1 MVRILAHR
9 DQKLLWLV
17 LGLLLII
24 IPSPVCG
31 GFVGPIGLSGYF
43 HQASAWGC
51 VGMPVGGAPGIVTI
65 VADQRTSGNLIVTA
79 NNFTANPDGT
89 IWVIPLPYPLAE
101 SGSSHAVN
109 FQYSGLQAVLL
120 DDIIYVF
127 TQNSATLLD
136 LNSGTITGGV
146 TSGTMNWATAKSV
159 QYTSLG
165 GGMSM
170 FKALSSS
177 DGVYLISQQKKAGA
191 SVLDISQISREQL
204 EAPSGTIVP
213 TRVCQIENTSGF
225 LIPESQIYSA
235 IITTYPGT
243 NDTIIVGTSDSGGQV
258 YSWYINPTNTSE
270 RGQTLLFSTSD
281 LKTYFNSH
289 LSTIA
294 LFQGSSAG
302 DPAGIND
309 LVVIAFKQDNTY
321 YTPVTSGS
329 TFCADLTKIGTPG
342 YTWRNE
348 NIDYPDVL
356 AQFYATPG
364 LCTMYTTLPISNSNG
379 NLRTNLFFYN
389 MEQETDPFGSPFSS
403 PAGGAQESNILVPDP
418 VPSNAFDT
426 TQSYDSFGNLYLPVG
441 FIDGVPPIALNGHEL
456 DPGNVDSKVILIQ
469 TDTQETESSG
479 STESSVSAGFQG
491 ESEDGMSGVGVSYE
505 QTIKQTTTASTEFS
519 SSMIDTFPLDAEGGN
534 DYAYMV
540 SMAPQF
546 VTQRFYVYDFNGN
559 PPASGVAKTVYI
571 TYPAAGTPY
580 KNYIQGYDITNPP
593 KTGWLA
599 GALQSPLYNNFNY
612 WNWATMTGGWHNRD
626 WSQSPQVGKL
636 FTVYKFNENLEFN
649 NGASQT
655 TTYTMTDSLSHTYDV
670 EHKISTDARILGF
683 GGSNDMTYDQ
693 ESGITNSIQ
702 KGLEFYWSMAMPDNG
717 GSGYQTVVIE
727 PQIITPIEGAG
738 AVPWA
743 PGTYAPYQ
751 PWLITYNL
759 LSADMTSGTPP
770 SERNQRL
777 ATEVDPRL
785 SGTIT
790 MTPVSPKKGEMVE
803 FKADPAPGYVFSHWK
818 AWGVGLDDLSSS
830 TTSGR
835 ITNDISTIRAY
846 FEQSGSDQI
855 TTADFRIPPE
865 PAGGTMTIKGKI
877 PDGLTWA
884 VAMGVKYPLDVTA
897 GSVDFLFGPTVGER
911 TVLSPQEILFTTKNK
926 KNETSQLILNFNTK
940 TWTFSSPQTQNLG
953 GSVLGTHTVRLGI
966 SGKDFTG
973 VEDLP
978 LAGTEVLSWT
988 GGNPVITNDVFS
1000 FDKNT
1005 IISGNFT
1012 YEGVDQ
1018 GKSTFQIRR
1027 ARLTNGTVDPTVP
1040 VTLTVNQ
1047 VKVQFDNATKSDN
1060 SMYTY
1065 TKSQGDLFTSLL
1077 LDSKSKTWQVD
1088 MSGKRLTHITWPED
1102 VPIGLQIGPGA
1113 ARATINPEITA
1124 NLHLQRKEP
1133 IQVDFTAIPKT
1144 GTPPLTVQF
1153 SDLSSGHPTTWN
1165 WSFGDGSSVNATRQN
1180 PVHTYTGAGT
1190 YTVSLT
1196 ATNSGGSNLFTRTNY
1211 ITATSPTTSPTVGV
1225 FRNGTV
1231 FIAGSNTNGGLPVNA
1246 FNFGQAGDIPTAGD
1260 WNTDGKAEVGIFR
1273 TGNFFLASSN
1283 TPGGGTVNAFNFGQA
1298 GDIPVAGKWSGS
1310 GAATVGIFRSG
1321 KFYLASS
1328 NTPGGGTVNA
1338 FNFGQAGDIPIAGDW
1353 NGDGTTTVGIFRN
1366 GMYALASH
1374 NFIGGG
1380 LPTYF
1385 TFGQAGD
1392 IPVTGDW
1399 NTDGKTEVGV
1409 FRNGAVYLASS
1420 NTPGGGTVT
1429 AFTYGMAGDV
1439 PIAGKWI

>member
-1 MVRILAHR
+1 M
-9 DQKLLWLV
+9 
-17 LGLLLII
+17 
-24 IPSPVCG
+24 
-31 GFVGPIGLSGYF
+31 PI
-43 HQASAWGC
+43 
-51 VGMPVGGAPGIVTI
+51 GGAPGIVTI
-65 VADQRTSGNLIVTA
+65 VADQHTSGNLIATA
-79 NNFTANPDGT
+79 NSFTANADGT
-89 IWVIPLPYPLAE
+89 IWIIPNSYSLAE
-101 SGSSHAVN
+101 SGSSRAVN
-109 FQYSGLQAVLL
+109 FQYSGLQAALV

-127 TQNSATLLD
+127 TQNSSTLLD
-136 LNSGTITGGV
+136 LNAGIITGGT
-146 TSGTMNWATAKSV
+146 TSGTMSWATAKSV
-159 QYTSLG
+159 QYTSPG

-170 FKALSSS
+170 FKALPSS
-177 DGVYLISQQKKAGA
+177 DGIYLVSQQKSGGA

-213 TRVCQIENTSGF
+213 TRVCQVVNTSGF
-225 LIPESQIYSA
+225 LVPDSQIYSA
-235 IITTYPGT
+235 LITTYPGT

-302 DPAGIND
+302 DTAGIND
-309 LVVIAFKQDNTY
+309 LVVIAFEQDNSGWTQ
-321 YTPVTSGS
+321 VTNGS
-329 TFCADLTKIGTPG
+329 TFSADLTKIGTPG
-342 YTWRNE
+342 YAWRNE
-348 NIDYPDVL
+348 NIDYPDGL
-356 AQFYATPG
+356 ARYYATPG
-364 LCTMYTTLPISNSNG
+364 LCTMYSTLPISNANG
-379 NLRTNLFFYN
+379 NMRTNLFLFN
-389 MEQETDPFGSPFSS
+389 LWQTFDFFNNPITISS
-403 PAGGAQESNILVPDP
+403 GGAQESNILVPDP
-418 VPSNAFDT
+418 VPSDAFDT
-426 TQSYDSFGNLYLPVG
+426 SQSYDSFGNLYLPVG

-456 DPGNVDSKVILIQ
+456 DPGDVDSKVILIQ

-479 STESSVSAGFQG
+479 STESSVSAGFND
-491 ESEDGMSGVGVSYE
+491 ESEDGMNGVGVSYE

-559 PPASGVAKTVYI
+559 PPASGDVKTVYL
-571 TYPAAGTPY
+571 TYPDATTPY
-580 KNYIQGYDITNPP
+580 KNWIQGYNITNPP
-593 KTGWLA
+593 NTGWMA
-599 GALQSPLYNNFNY
+599 GALQSPFYNNFDD

-626 WSQSPQVGKL
+626 WSQSPQVNKL
-636 FTVYKFNENLEFN
+636 FTVYKFTENLEFQ

-655 TTYTMTDSLSHTYDV
+655 TTYEMTDSLSHSYDV

-702 KGLEFYWSMAMPDNG
+702 KGLEFYWSMSMPDNG

-738 AVPWA
+738 SVPWA

-770 SERNQRL
+770 SERIQRL

-790 MTPVSPKKGEMVE
+790 MTPASPKKGEMVE

-818 AWGVGLDDLSSS
+818 AWGVDLDDLSSS
-830 TTSGR
+830 ITSGR

-846 FEQSGSDQI
+846 LEPSGSGQI
-855 TTADFRIPPE
+855 NAADFRIPPE
-865 PAGGTMTIKGKI
+865 PAGGNAAITGKI

-897 GSVDFLFGPTVGER
+897 GTADFLFGPTVGKR

-926 KNETSQLILNFNTK
+926 KNKTSQLRLNFNTK

-953 GSVLGTHTVRLGI
+953 GSVLGTNTVRLGI
-966 SGKDFTG
+966 SGKDFAG

-978 LAGTEVLSWT
+978 LAGTEVFSWT
-988 GGNPVITNDVFS
+988 GGDPVITNDVFS

-1012 YEGVDQ
+1012 YEGVNQ
-1018 GKSTFQIRR
+1018 GKSTFRVRR
-1027 ARLTNGTVDPTVP
+1027 AGLTNGTVDPTVP

-1047 VKVQFDNATKSDN
+1047 VKVQFDNATKSNN
-1060 SMYTY
+1060 SVYTY
-1065 TKSQGDLFTSLL
+1065 TKSQGDLFTSLV
-1077 LDSKSKTWQVD
+1077 LDTKSKTWQVD
-1088 MSGKRLTHITWPED
+1088 MSGKRLTHTTWPED

-1113 ARATINPEITA
+1113 ARATINPKITA

-1133 IQVDFTAIPKT
+1133 IRADFTAIPRT

-1165 WSFGDGSSVNATRQN
+1165 WSFGDTLWYNTTASTSPVHIYTLAGTYPVSLTVMNAFGSSTKTLDITVATQSESDGGGDSSSPSGISYSQPSTIDVNVGGNSAVTHVNVIGTGISGLIVTGTVHSSPGTGVSQAPGTIYEYISLIPARYTTITETTITFTVPVSWLEEHHMSPQDIVLFHYTGSAWEALPTTVGTSSDGQVTFTATSTGFSLYAISAVAGPGANQTVSSAGATSGNLAAASTPTGVSSHVTQVAASVQQTTAVPASQPSPSGLPHATIVIAGVVVLGVIGGGFFVRRWWIRRQN
-1180 PVHTYTGAGT
+1180 PA
-1190 YTVSLT
+1190 
-1196 ATNSGGSNLFTRTNY
+1196 LFQDY
-1211 ITATSPTTSPTVGV
+1211 
-1225 FRNGTV
+1225 
-1231 FIAGSNTNGGLPVNA
+1231 
-1246 FNFGQAGDIPTAGD
+1246 D
-1260 WNTDGKAEVGIFR
+1260 
-1273 TGNFFLASSN
+1273 
-1283 TPGGGTVNAFNFGQA
+1283 
-1298 GDIPVAGKWSGS
+1298 
-1310 GAATVGIFRSG
+1310 
-1321 KFYLASS
+1321 
-1328 NTPGGGTVNA
+1328 
-1338 FNFGQAGDIPIAGDW
+1338 
-1353 NGDGTTTVGIFRN
+1353 
-1366 GMYALASH
+1366 
-1374 NFIGGG
+1374 
-1380 LPTYF
+1380 
-1385 TFGQAGD
+1385 
-1392 IPVTGDW
+1392 
-1399 NTDGKTEVGV
+1399 
-1409 FRNGAVYLASS
+1409 
-1420 NTPGGGTVT
+1420 
-1429 AFTYGMAGDV
+1429 
-1439 PIAGKWI
+1439 